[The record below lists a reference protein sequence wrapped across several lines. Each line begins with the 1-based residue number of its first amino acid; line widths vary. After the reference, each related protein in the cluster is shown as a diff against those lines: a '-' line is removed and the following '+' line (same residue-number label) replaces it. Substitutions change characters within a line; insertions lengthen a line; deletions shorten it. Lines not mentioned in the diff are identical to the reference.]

1 MPHKHDLATAAKM
14 LGTGRNRLT
23 ADLKRRKILDC
34 NRLPRQQDI
43 DAGRFHVAL
52 KQHTGNPLMNNG
64 NGVIYPKTFVT
75 SKGLLWLAK
84 ELGVEVVQAHQKQ
97 EDAA

>member
-23 ADLKRRKILDC
+23 AKLKRRKILDC
-34 NRLPRQQDI
+34 NRLPRQCDI
-43 DAGRFHVAL
+43 DAGRFHVEL
-52 KQHTGNPLMNNG
+52 KQHTGNPLMNEG
-64 NGVIYPKTFVT
+64 KGVVYAKTFVT

>member
-52 KQHTGNPLMNNG
+52 KQHTGNPLMNEG
-64 NGVIYPKTFVT
+64 NGVVYAKTFVT

-84 ELGVEVVQAHQKQ
+84 ELGVEVVQVPSTQ
-97 EDAA
+97 EHAA